1 VNLSIFHF
9 YNGCD
14 ECLFNTHHSTTS
26 QTGVLDLRVEES
38 LKEWIPEKHFCVT
51 ALIFLKKIFYM
62 KSFESFESVGNE
74 AARQLFKDDKDAF
87 LENIRSTVKDSLSR
101 IYDKQS
107 KDCSICFSKPIPA
120 HDTIRDS
127 ILGGSEANGDGPKV
141 VDVLLSDT
149 KGSINV
155 TKKLP
160 FYDVSNEV

>member
-1 VNLSIFHF
+1 MAAGIV
-9 YNGCD
+9 
-14 ECLFNTHHSTTS
+14 CLILDHPTS
-26 QTGVLDLRVEES
+26 FQTGVLDLRVEES

-62 KSFESFESVGNE
+62 KSFESFQSVGNE

-87 LENIRSTVKDSLSR
+87 LENIRSAVKDSLSR
-101 IYDKQS
+101 IYDKQNN
-107 KDCSICFSKPIPA
+107 DCSICFSKPIPA

-127 ILGGSEANGDGPKV
+127 ILGGSESDGDKPKV
-141 VDVLLSDT
+141 IDAILSDT

-160 FYDVSNEV
+160 FYDASNEV